1 MSAETALQ
9 PGGVTETLHPISFPK
24 TYHCLATR
32 KDDASWNQI
41 QDVLSVSVMKAGPW
55 EGRPLRMLGAVCD
68 LGTDG
73 QVAKAAGNPV
83 GFMGFTL
90 ELQWSAS
97 GVC

>member
-1 MSAETALQ
+1 MSVKTALQ
-9 PGGVTETLHPISFPK
+9 PGGVTETLHPISFSK

-32 KDDASWNQI
+32 KDGASWNQI

-55 EGRPLRMLGAVCD
+55 EGRPLRMLGAVYD

-73 QVAKAAGNPV
+73 QVARAAGNRV

-90 ELQWSAS
+90 ELQWSES